1 MKSILVRLLKDWPGT
16 LKSTGSGTALVVS
29 GPVIK
34 RKIRRSSV
42 PVNIMCMSLS
52 RPVIVHVI
60 SFMIQTFSNER
71 IIVYSKTFC
80 NNAESLLI
88 TMKRN

>member
-1 MKSILVRLLKDWPGT
+1 
-16 LKSTGSGTALVVS
+16 
-29 GPVIK
+29 
-34 RKIRRSSV
+34 
-42 PVNIMCMSLS
+42 VNIMCMSLS